1 MEIVAGPVVSFVVE
15 RIGDWL
21 IKEANLLTG
30 VRSEV
35 KAIGDELI
43 RMKCFL
49 KDAEAKHKAG
59 AIERNFVIEIQ
70 DIAYDAEDVIET
82 FVLMRERR
90 GGDIQ
95 YFFIR
100 YGCIFNKLK
109 DRHNVGSKIK
119 AIKVRISQLS
129 TSLQTYGIRSI
140 AEGDQGSSSSAHER
154 QRLLRRTYSHVI
166 EDDFIGLENDV
177 KKLVEYLLNE
187 DKDSYNWHQTVC
199 ICGMGGLGKTTLAQK
214 VYSHKDVKRY
224 FDGVAWACISQ
235 QLQKQDVLQEILIK
249 FIPEKKDEIRR
260 MGDAERTRELHQVLS
275 EKKCLIVLDDIWE
288 QGDWDILK
296 SAFPIGKRSCSKIL
310 LTTRNKELALHVNP
324 HGLLHEPPLLT
335 EGEAWELLQKK
346 ALRRAHGSSDNRPL
360 KKIEELGIKMVRHCG
375 GLPLAVVVLGGILVT
390 KHTEEEWEKVHR
402 NINSH
407 ISKGTSVGHEDGGVS
422 QVLGLSYD
430 DLPFQ
435 LKRCFLYLGSF
446 PEDSRIELEKL
457 YELWIAEDL
466 ILSGDTEVEDTMM
479 DVAERYLSE
488 LAQRYMVH
496 LGVEEAIDIFGNYES
511 LKYCRLH
518 DMMRELSKS
527 RSKEEIFFNVID
539 SEKISSSSSNA
550 KVRRVAI
557 HGHLGKEKNYG
568 DWLSTHLRSVLLFG
582 GYDWRPWH
590 WKDLKVLRVVHLE
603 VRELGKLPK
612 AIGKLI
618 HLRYLSLKG
627 CEGLESLPS
636 SIGNLR
642 CLQTLDLRDNYMR
655 IPNVLWKIKSL
666 THLYLCEHIKRQG
679 KKMRLSGLG
688 KLEILKN
695 FDSSSCDVKDLSNLK
710 NLRKLTARFY
720 RDHVGVADFV
730 NYLRSPSRLRHSSI
744 LMHHDFMSEEELIV
758 LVECRHL
765 NTLRLHGVIGGG
777 KLPAVHHFSPSL
789 TTLSLIRSELKEDPM
804 LTLGKLPNL
813 THLTLGSA
821 FEGVEMVC
829 SEEGFPQLKF
839 LRLVR
844 LYNLEEWRVDEGAM
858 PNLFKLQIINC
869 RRLKMVPDG
878 LKFISTLQELNIWR
892 MPHEFVR
899 RLGGVDGEEGEDQ
912 YKIQHG

>member
-1 MEIVAGPVVSFVVE
+1 MEMV
-15 RIGDWL
+15 
-21 IKEANLLTG
+21 
-30 VRSEV
+30 
-35 KAIGDELI
+35 DELN

-49 KDAEAKHKAG
+49 KDADTKHKAG
-59 AIERNFVIEIQ
+59 ATERNFVIEIQ

-82 FVLMRERR
+82 FVLRLSFRRERR

-100 YGCIFNKLK
+100 YGCIFNKLI
-109 DRHNVGSKIK
+109 DRHNVGLEIK

-154 QRLLRRTYSHVI
+154 QRLLRRTYSRVI

-214 VYSHKDVKRY
+214 VYNHKDVKRH

-249 FIPEKKDEIRR
+249 LIPEKKDEIRR
-260 MGDAERTRELHQVLS
+260 MGEAERTRELHQVLS

-288 QGDWDILK
+288 KGDWDILK

-375 GLPLAVVVLGGILVT
+375 GLPLAVVVLGGILVI

-496 LGVEEAIDIFGNYES
+496 LGVESSMDIGNYES
-511 LKYCRLH
+511 LKYCRLD

-527 RSKEEIFFNVID
+527 RSKGEIFFNVID
-539 SEKISSSSSNA
+539 SEKISSSSSSSNA

-557 HGHLGKEKNYG
+557 HGHLGKEEDYG
-568 DWLSTHLRSVLLFG
+568 DWLSTQYNLRSVLLFR
-582 GYDWRPWH
+582 DNALIPIINSWH

-618 HLRYLSLKG
+618 HLRYLSLKELFFKG
-627 CEGLESLPS
+627 CRGLESLPS

-642 CLQTLDLRDNYMR
+642 CLQTLDLRNNYRMR

-666 THLYLCEHIKRQG
+666 THLYLCERIKRKG

-688 KLEILKN
+688 KLEILEN

-710 NLRKLTARFY
+710 NLRKLTASIWN
-720 RDHVGVADFV
+720 DDVVVADFV
-730 NYLRSPSRLRHSSI
+730 NYLSGY
-744 LMHHDFMSEEELIV
+744 DFKSEEELIV
-758 LVECRHL
+758 LVKCRHL
-765 NTLRLHGVIGGG
+765 NTLELNGVIRGG
-777 KLPAVHHFSPSL
+777 K
-789 TTLSLIRSELKEDPM
+789 
-804 LTLGKLPNL
+804 
-813 THLTLGSA
+813 
-821 FEGVEMVC
+821 
-829 SEEGFPQLKF
+829 
-839 LRLVR
+839 
-844 LYNLEEWRVDEGAM
+844 
-858 PNLFKLQIINC
+858 
-869 RRLKMVPDG
+869 
-878 LKFISTLQELNIWR
+878 
-892 MPHEFVR
+892 
-899 RLGGVDGEEGEDQ
+899 
-912 YKIQHG
+912 